1 MSWNDAQQYCRE
13 KYTDLAT
20 FESMDDINM
29 LNSTFSYSWAWIGLQ
44 DDPKSWQNTLGS
56 DTNYWR
62 WAITGE
68 TSKTDYHNWY
78 STEPNSYGGN
88 ESCVTMGFE
97 GWWFD
102 INCGK
107 NRSFVCYNVTEQNK
121 KNYMYISTTKTWP
134 SAREYCMKHSM
145 DLAVIENSEE
155 NAEVSSLKP
164 STGAVWIGLYRM
176 PWTWSDKSQSSFK
189 NWKSSKPDN
198 DRGNE
203 YCVAENNLHDA
214 VLLETK
220 FPRGTHPRD

>member
-1 MSWNDAQQYCRE
+1 MPNFSCVFVFLANIEFRLSLSSCSKLPPRKYCYVDKKMSWNDAQQYCRE

-44 DDPKSWQNTLGS
+44 DDPKSWKNTLGN

-78 STEPNSYGGN
+78 STEPSSYGGN

-107 NRSFVCYNVTEQNK
+107 NRSFVCYNGK
-121 KNYMYISTTKTWP
+121 KIFSFMDFNY
-134 SAREYCMKHSM
+134 
-145 DLAVIENSEE
+145 
-155 NAEVSSLKP
+155 
-164 STGAVWIGLYRM
+164 
-176 PWTWSDKSQSSFK
+176 
-189 NWKSSKPDN
+189 
-198 DRGNE
+198 
-203 YCVAENNLHDA
+203 
-214 VLLETK
+214 
-220 FPRGTHPRD
+220 